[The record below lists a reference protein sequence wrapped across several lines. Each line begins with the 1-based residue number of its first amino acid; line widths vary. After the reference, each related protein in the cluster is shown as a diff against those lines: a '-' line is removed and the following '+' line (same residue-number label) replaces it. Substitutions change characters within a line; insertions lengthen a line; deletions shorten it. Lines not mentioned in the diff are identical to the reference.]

1 MCVCVCVQEAS
12 RAAVGGSKVKRSRT
26 SHQVTE
32 DEHES
37 TPSGMSEDSVG
48 GASTPLNELFPPP
61 LLSDHSEEKKLGKL
75 SKFRIRKSTR
85 KLLRERGVKYL
96 FPIQYMTFDHV
107 YNGKDLIGQARTGTG
122 KTLSFVLPLLENLVA
137 EGVLVKSKG
146 RPPVVLVLAPTR
158 ELANQVHS
166 EVRAIGGEDL
176 SSYCIYGGSP
186 YEPQESALMR
196 GLDVLVGT
204 PGRILDLMARGNLDL
219 TKLK

>member
-1 MCVCVCVQEAS
+1 MQEGS
-12 RAAVGGSKVKRSRT
+12 RGTSKAKRFRP
-26 SHQVTE
+26 SHQVTQ

-37 TPSGMSEDSVG
+37 TPSGISEDSMS
-48 GASTPLNELFPPP
+48 GAFTPLNKHSPPP
-61 LLSDHSEEKKLGKL
+61 LPSDHSEEKKLGKL

-85 KLLRERGVKYL
+85 KALKERGVKYL
-96 FPIQYMTFDHV
+96 FPVQYMTFDHV
-107 YNGKDLIGQARTGTG
+107 YDGMDLICQARTGTG
-122 KTLSFVLPLLENLVA
+122 KTLSFVLPLLEKLAA

-166 EVRAIGGEDL
+166 EVKAVGGEEL

-186 YEPQESALMR
+186 YEPQESALVR

-204 PGRILDLMARGNLDL
+204 PGRILDLMARGTLNL
-219 TKLK
+219 TQLK